1 MSSASFNIVLLLA
14 SAASLDALRHDFTDD
29 AALEERR
36 PEKKSAKVAD
46 AKAVSGSPHR
56 VAQARD
62 CEDPPDKY
70 KDSGG
75 YPCSSV
81 TEGIKRNP
89 GFFQAYCT
97 YYDDA
102 DFTASGM
109 CCGGNQGY
117 GAFWWQT
124 PQTSAPTP
132 SPTASPS
139 SSPTSSPTPS
149 PTASP
154 SSLQA
159 QATGDPHVR
168 NIKGE
173 KFDIVNP
180 GKHVLL
186 QLPRSAQPHAA
197 HLHVVADVEQV
208 SDCLAFYMKSVT
220 VSGNW
225 VASPLEFRAHSGN
238 LTLGGLTTGASLLV
252 GGMPVKSLQE
262 FEDLLPTGLAEV
274 ATPKTVEPNSHARKR
289 MLMLAVKL
297 KFPAGPQLVISFM
310 RTRDA
315 RVGNHVDHLDVAGI
329 RLGTAKME
337 VGGLLGEDDHD
348 SATAM
353 PEECIHHM
361 ADSLIGGTARHLL
374 EGEAKF
380 EERSVEVHIGDT
392 MFPFGSYGTYE

>member
-1 MSSASFNIVLLLA
+1 
-14 SAASLDALRHDFTDD
+14 
-29 AALEERR
+29 
-36 PEKKSAKVAD
+36 
-46 AKAVSGSPHR
+46 
-56 VAQARD
+56 
-62 CEDPPDKY
+62 
-70 KDSGG
+70 
-75 YPCSSV
+75 
-81 TEGIKRNP
+81 
-89 GFFQAYCT
+89 
-97 YYDDA
+97 
-102 DFTASGM
+102 
-109 CCGGNQGY
+109 
-117 GAFWWQT
+117 
-124 PQTSAPTP
+124 
-132 SPTASPS
+132 
-139 SSPTSSPTPS
+139 
-149 PTASP
+149 
-154 SSLQA
+154 
-159 QATGDPHVR
+159 VR

-186 QLPRSAQPHAA
+186 QLPRSVQPHAA
-197 HLHVVADVEQV
+197 HLHVAADVEQV

-274 ATPKTVEPNSHARKR
+274 ATPKTVESNSHPRKR
-289 MLMLAVKL
+289 MRMLAVKL
-297 KFPAGPQLVISFM
+297 KFPAGPQLVISFI

-315 RVGNHVDHLDVAGI
+315 RVGNRVDHLDVAGI

-361 ADSLIGGTARHLL
+361 ADSLIGGAARNLL